1 MNIIA
6 ACLRGVDADWK
17 AVQKIKALLE
27 ERRVLIYVDDFPV
40 SLLHFSSYQSP
51 QKSGRS
57 C

>member
-27 ERRVLIYVDDFPV
+27 ERRVLMYVDDFPV